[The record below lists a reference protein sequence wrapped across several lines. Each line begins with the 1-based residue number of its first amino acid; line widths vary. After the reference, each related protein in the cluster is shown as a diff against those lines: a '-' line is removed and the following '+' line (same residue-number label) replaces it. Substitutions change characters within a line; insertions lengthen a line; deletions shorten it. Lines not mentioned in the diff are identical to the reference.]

1 MKLKKAVKIGVFI
14 LTFALASASP
24 AQDSFP
30 WPVTP
35 FDQSHEIT
43 GNFCE
48 FRDTG
53 SSDHFHN
60 GTDIP
65 KPDGSPVYPVK
76 DGKVTAMGSDWVRVE
91 DKAYVHIV
99 PAAGLSIG
107 DQVYASQTVIGTI
120 ESGLGH
126 VHFTNGYVGAERNS
140 MLEGSGLTPL
150 VDEWKPIIRFVKFFE
165 NNSSTEFPASGI
177 AGKVDIIV
185 KVDEQ
190 NGPPSSPISRRN
202 NGTYKIGYRILSA
215 DTSTVVYEPPNNG
228 LRFQFDTKPSN
239 SYVHNVFRKEF
250 SSTTSHTYQVTND
263 ISRDNYWDT
272 SQLEPGNYVVMIFT
286 EDTRHNADTAYVP
299 VTIKELDRVP
309 PQQPKWRFLSGTA
322 DSLHLFWYANP
333 DSDLKGYRLYFSFD
347 NQRWSQYADE
357 NTLTAAATDTTI
369 STRLNRDI
377 YFKITAVDDSPLENE
392 SISSNIYGMT
402 NGPNISM
409 QVLIVDGFDR
419 RDGGWTDSVHSFVY
433 DYGHAIWGNDM
444 GFHSASHQ
452 AVREGF
458 VSLSDYPAVFW
469 FTGDDYG
476 NEPPLDS
483 VEQALIREYLEQ
495 GGQLFISGARIA
507 ASLDPEGFSGAS
519 ASDQQFLNEFLKVD
533 FGGTNTAEHAVFGQA
548 PLFASMQVEFN
559 SYNYAADST
568 DILEPVD
575 QNVTPVFLYSG
586 NDVAGIAYEGTFGN
600 GTAVG
605 RLVYLAFPFETVND
619 EAVRQ
624 DLMYRTFRFFFPQT
638 GITPEPNAGEITDF
652 WLAPAYPNPFNPATT
667 IRYGLP
673 EPAEVEIEVF
683 NIQGQKVR
691 QLVRG
696 RRTSGWHTVQWDGQ
710 NDRGIPLSSGVYLIR
725 LNARSSDNR
734 LIVRHRKVMLIK

>member
-1 MKLKKAVKIGVFI
+1 MKLKKAVKIGIFI

-24 AQDSFP
+24 GQDSFP
-30 WPVTP
+30 WPVAP
-35 FDQSHEIT
+35 VNQSHEIT

-215 DTSTVVYEPPNNG
+215 DTGTVVYEPPNNG

-322 DSLHLFWYANP
+322 DS
-333 DSDLKGYRLYFSFD
+333 
-347 NQRWSQYADE
+347 
-357 NTLTAAATDTTI
+357 
-369 STRLNRDI
+369 
-377 YFKITAVDDSPLENE
+377 
-392 SISSNIYGMT
+392 
-402 NGPNISM
+402 
-409 QVLIVDGFDR
+409 
-419 RDGGWTDSVHSFVY
+419 
-433 DYGHAIWGNDM
+433 
-444 GFHSASHQ
+444 
-452 AVREGF
+452 
-458 VSLSDYPAVFW
+458 
-469 FTGDDYG
+469 
-476 NEPPLDS
+476 
-483 VEQALIREYLEQ
+483 
-495 GGQLFISGARIA
+495 
-507 ASLDPEGFSGAS
+507 
-519 ASDQQFLNEFLKVD
+519 
-533 FGGTNTAEHAVFGQA
+533 
-548 PLFASMQVEFN
+548 
-559 SYNYAADST
+559 
-568 DILEPVD
+568 
-575 QNVTPVFLYSG
+575 
-586 NDVAGIAYEGTFGN
+586 
-600 GTAVG
+600 
-605 RLVYLAFPFETVND
+605 
-619 EAVRQ
+619 
-624 DLMYRTFRFFFPQT
+624 
-638 GITPEPNAGEITDF
+638 
-652 WLAPAYPNPFNPATT
+652 
-667 IRYGLP
+667 
-673 EPAEVEIEVF
+673 
-683 NIQGQKVR
+683 
-691 QLVRG
+691 
-696 RRTSGWHTVQWDGQ
+696 
-710 NDRGIPLSSGVYLIR
+710 
-725 LNARSSDNR
+725 
-734 LIVRHRKVMLIK
+734 

>member
-1 MKLKKAVKIGVFI
+1 MKLKTAIKTGVFV
-14 LTFALASASP
+14 LTFALALTSP

-30 WPVTP
+30 WPVAP
-35 FDQSHEIT
+35 VNQSHEIT

-65 KPDGSPVYPVK
+65 KADGSPVYPVK

-107 DQVYASQTVIGTI
+107 DRVYASQTVIGTI
-120 ESGLGH
+120 EPGLGH

-177 AGKVDIIV
+177 SGKVDIVV

-215 DTSTVVYEPPNNG
+215 DTSTIVYEPPNNG

-299 VTIKELDRVP
+299 VTVKELDRVP
-309 PQQPKWRFLSGTA
+309 PQQPKWRFLSGTS

-357 NTLTAAATDTTI
+357 NTLTAIATDTTI

-377 YFKITAVDDSPLENE
+377 YFKLTAVDDSPLENE
-392 SISSNIYGMT
+392 SISTNIYGMT
-402 NGPNISM
+402 NGPNIST

-444 GFHSASHQ
+444 GFHSASHH

-483 VEQALIREYLEQ
+483 VEQALIQEYLEQ

-548 PLFASMQVEFN
+548 SLFASMQVEFN
-559 SYNYAADST
+559 SYNYAVDST

-600 GTAVG
+600 GNAVG
-605 RLVYLAFPFETVND
+605 RLIYLAFPFETVDD

-624 DLMYRTFRFFFPQT
+624 DLIYRTFRFFFPQT

-652 WLAPAYPNPFNPATT
+652 WLAPAYPNPFNPSTT

-673 EPAEVEIEVF
+673 EPADVDIVVF
-683 NIQGQKVR
+683 NIQGQEVR
-691 QLVRG
+691 QLVNG
-696 RRTSGWHTVQWDGQ
+696 RRTAGWHTVQWNGR
-710 NDRGIPLSSGVYLIR
+710 NDRGVPLSSGVYLIR
-725 LNARSSDNR
+725 FRAQTSSNG
-734 LIVRHRKVMLIK
+734 LFVRHQKVVLMK